1 MISLDIKHTTSTKVI
16 VMCADIVAENFT
28 WSFRLAPN
36 SMESAL
42 IRRSMSALERI
53 VSNASAHALSEALA
67 ASTDV
72 GSLAQLLS
80 RGDNVGT
87 SIMELEPLAP
97 SLARGVAHREQTL
110 QLAGGAISAQEAG
123 RLLGISRQAV
133 DKRRKS
139 GTLLACGRA
148 VTGNIRP
155 ASSGKAR
162 SSAASPISSA
172 TWPPPGLG

>member
-1 MISLDIKHTTSTKVI
+1 
-16 VMCADIVAENFT
+16 MCADIVAENFT

-97 SLARGVAHREQTL
+97 SLARGVAHREQIL
-110 QLAGGAISAQEAG
+110 Q
-123 RLLGISRQAV
+123 RRGIVGERFS
-133 DKRRKS
+133 DK
-139 GTLLACGRA
+139 
-148 VTGNIRP
+148 VE
-155 ASSGKAR
+155 
-162 SSAASPISSA
+162 
-172 TWPPPGLG
+172 PGIFGECPVSTREKGIK